1 MEEAHKVVTSTASPP
16 ANNTTPSSLQ
26 LNMHMLGRTNQTS
39 SSKHEEA
46 AAKQSRGQAAV
57 DVRGSSGRGGLDP
70 VRGGRRGARNRAA
83 VRSGGRGLGSR
94 LLRNR
99 SDFCQFPPNFSAGCC
114 LDICLPIE
122 KSKNLPHNLQGIY
135 EIAWE

>member
-16 ANNTTPSSLQ
+16 ANSTTPSSLQ
-26 LNMHMLGRTNQTS
+26 LNMHMLGRTNQTFDSS

-57 DVRGSSGRGGLDP
+57 DVRGSLARGGLDP

-99 SDFCQFPPNFSAGCC
+99 SDFFQSVPQF
-114 LDICLPIE
+114 
-122 KSKNLPHNLQGIY
+122 
-135 EIAWE
+135 

>member
-16 ANNTTPSSLQ
+16 ANSTTPSSLQ
-26 LNMHMLGRTNQTS
+26 LNMHMLGRTNQTFDS
-39 SSKHEEA
+39 SNKHEQA
-46 AAKQSRGQAAV
+46 AATGVANQSRGQTAM
-57 DVRGSSGRGGLDP
+57 DVRGGSARGGLDP

-99 SDFCQFPPNFSAGCC
+99 SDFFQSVPQF
-114 LDICLPIE
+114 
-122 KSKNLPHNLQGIY
+122 
-135 EIAWE
+135 